1 MVTTTK
7 QTLKLKSNTLTL
19 KTKASNVEELKKAYA
34 SSTNKVAVD
43 VKRGKCQNSIP
54 SSSPK
59 ISATSSHKP
68 KGMTAE
74 EIEKRLS
81 LVQNSNTGS
90 NTYKGSIYKTL
101 NKAYQKFDDN
111 KNSGK
116 TADVN
121 PSNAESITNIQDP
134 TFNNSNSVLQKEN
147 ISLDQNKDYIDSTTK
162 DKKHLADKDE
172 YNTSTSIN
180 NTGHESKVSGFKEN
194 IEKSYIYNSKVS
206 KNTVN
211 IENTPGEDRLDK
223 HPNIANKNLA
233 KPKGESIDPNTA
245 IEKLRAVAKY
255 KKYRDELDQIK
266 SEKDQKNSNNYSK
279 RSSNKSHVK
288 KMLTSEEFEVEKRRS
303 IASVKRAKE
312 KYRRQN
318 NSSNHAKVKK
328 LINITD
334 STITS
339 SELASLMGEKLVDV
353 TRELLKLGIIGGADY
368 VLDKDTAEMLAMHFG
383 HTINF
388 IDAVDIDSVI
398 FDQKDDDSE
407 LQHRPPVVTIMGH
420 VDHGK
425 TSLLDS
431 LRDTNINIASIES
444 GGITQHIGAYQ
455 IECKPNKFITFI
467 DTPGHE
473 AFTSMRSRGSKV
485 TDIVILVV
493 AADDG
498 IKPQTKEAISH
509 AKAANVPIIVAIN
522 KIDKPDADIEKIKSE
537 LLSNEVVIEDF
548 GGDVIAVPISAL
560 KKTNLDQLTD
570 AILLIS
576 EMLDLKANYETNAS
590 GVVLESK
597 IDKNVGPL
605 ATLLVQR
612 GTLNKSSI
620 IVAGQS
626 YGKVKRMTD
635 DYGKTKENVTPG
647 TPVEVIGLSE
657 AVGAGEK
664 FLVVDS
670 EKTARTLSQ
679 AYVNKLNAVEEVKSS
694 NNIQDLILALDS
706 NVKELRVIIKC
717 DVQGSAEAIKYSLSK
732 IEHND
737 VKLSIIHCAVGGITE
752 SDIALASAS
761 QALVIGFNV
770 RASSSTILISEKN
783 NVEIKYYSVIYN
795 LIDDVKSIMSGLLD
809 PIIVEKYIGSAEVRE
824 VFNITKVGKVAGSY
838 VTNGIVKK
846 DSCIRLLRDNVVI
859 YEGKLVML
867 KRFKDNVKE
876 VKSGF
881 ECGILLD
888 KFNDIKVGDIIES
901 SEKVSTKAES
911 VK

>member
-59 ISATSSHKP
+59 ISVTSSHKP

-147 ISLDQNKDYIDSTTK
+147 ISLDQNKDYVDSTTK
-162 DKKHLADKDE
+162 DKKHLADKDV

-288 KMLTSEEFEVEKRRS
+288 KILTSEEFEVEKRRS